1 MVAPSVKSAERAMAI
16 LEFFARHQRSASVGD
31 VSQAL
36 GYPQSSTSMLLRTL
50 ERAGYLAL
58 DTEEAGYRP
67 TLRVLLL
74 GSWLQNELFG
84 EGTLITA
91 IDRLRRKTGHTVLIG
106 VRQGLHV
113 QSVLAL
119 RGTRTEAVRIPS
131 GVLYPITRSAIGKML
146 LTLEKDANVERIAR
160 SANALE
166 RQARQRVHVPDL
178 LEEIKQCRVHQWSL
192 SENYP
197 FVGHG
202 AIATLL
208 PAVARYPSM
217 GLALGV
223 DMKYLHDHLF
233 ELVDDMTA
241 IVRELFAGRTS
252 TRAPKGTRL

>member
-1 MVAPSVKSAERAMAI
+1 MVAPSVKSAERVMAI
-16 LEFFARHQRSASVGD
+16 LEFFASHQRSASVGK
-31 VSQAL
+31 VSRAL

-50 ERAGYLAL
+50 ERAGYLSL
-58 DTEEAGYRP
+58 DKEEAGYRP

-74 GSWLQNELFG
+74 GSWMHNELFG

-119 RGTRTEAVRIPS
+119 RGTRTEAARIPS

-146 LTLEKDANVERIAR
+146 LTLETDSDAERIAR

-166 RQARQRVHVPDL
+166 PKARQRVHTPDL
-178 LEEIKQCRVHQWSL
+178 VDEIQRCRVHQWSL

-208 PAVARYPSM
+208 PAVANYPPM

-223 DMKYLHDHLF
+223 DMKYLHEHLF
-233 ELVDDMTA
+233 ELVDDMTE
-241 IVRELFAGRTS
+241 IVRDLFAGRTP
-252 TRAPKGTRL
+252 TRASREARL